1 LLGSWL
7 GLLFRIPGQSGD
19 GNKEYYMK
27 LFVGNLSYETTEPEI
42 RELFEPFEPILEF
55 HRPRDRETGQPR
67 GFAFITLA
75 TQLAGEEAI
84 EKLDNFSIGGRTLK
98 VNEAEDRGGRPPI
111 RRMQPED
118 DITSG
123 LAKKVDDRPKDGD
136 GKKVRYKSI

>member
-1 LLGSWL
+1 M
-7 GLLFRIPGQSGD
+7 FRIPGQLSD
-19 GNKEYYMK
+19 GNIEYYMK

-67 GFAFITLA
+67 GFAFITLSS
-75 TQLAGEEAI
+75 QDLGEAAI
-84 EKLDNFSIGGRTLK
+84 EKLDNFSIGGRNLK

-111 RRMQPED
+111 RRMTPED

-123 LAKKVDDRPKDGD
+123 LAKPVDDRPTDKKGN
-136 GKKVRYKSI
+136 KVRYKSI